1 MTSTTLF
8 PGYSS
13 YRPLKRVRR
22 HSSLALGD
30 GQIRDP
36 GNEVAKST
44 RLFVWGL
51 TPPVG
56 GGGGGNSSL
65 LLCRKLVCIMAI
77 IYDSFSKRESGK
89 LAFNTLDHSGI
100 PETKEK
106 TLRKNLMQGKVTE
119 KKNAQKK
126 WRKNLLQCELHCRAY
141 SHLNY
146 SFNFLILVES
156 PFICRFPHN

>member
-13 YRPLKRVRR
+13 YRPLKRVSR
-22 HSSLALGD
+22 HSSLAPGD

-44 RLFVWGL
+44 RLFVWEFP
-51 TPPVG
+51 PPVE
-56 GGGGGNSSL
+56 GGGNSSL
-65 LLCRKLVCIMAI
+65 SLCRKLVCIMAI

-89 LAFNTLDHSGI
+89 LAFNNLDHSGI
-100 PETKEK
+100 PETKEN
-106 TLRKNLMQGKVTE
+106 TLRKNLMQGRVTE

-126 WRKNLLQCELHCRAY
+126 WRKNFLQCELHCRAY
-141 SHLNY
+141 SHLNC

-156 PFICRFPHN
+156 PFICRFLHN

>member
-44 RLFVWGL
+44 RLFVWGF

-56 GGGGGNSSL
+56 GGEGGNSSL

-106 TLRKNLMQGKVTE
+106 TLRKNLMQGRVTE
-119 KKNAQKK
+119 KKMHKRSEENISCSVNCTVA
-126 WRKNLLQCELHCRAY
+126 LTAT
-141 SHLNY
+141 
-146 SFNFLILVES
+146 
-156 PFICRFPHN
+156 

>member
-44 RLFVWGL
+44 RLFVWGF

-56 GGGGGNSSL
+56 GGGGQFITFTVSQACMHYGNH
-65 LLCRKLVCIMAI
+65 I
-77 IYDSFSKRESGK
+77 
-89 LAFNTLDHSGI
+89 
-100 PETKEK
+100 
-106 TLRKNLMQGKVTE
+106 
-119 KKNAQKK
+119 
-126 WRKNLLQCELHCRAY
+126 
-141 SHLNY
+141 
-146 SFNFLILVES
+146 
-156 PFICRFPHN
+156 